1 MLECASEGGAKD
13 GVLEPLRVGG
23 DGESRG
29 QLCADPERTTSELGR
44 LTCPARGE
52 EGVTEKLVGAR
63 AHRPVHAHER
73 HVERSQVASHGA
85 QVAVEPCH
93 GGAPR
98 RAPPPQRAP
107 AAPSP
112 RPASRGARRTGGSA
126 WRPRGRR
133 RLTLTS

>member
-23 DGESRG
+23 DGKSRG

-63 AHRPVHAHER
+63 AHRPVHATSNAA
-73 HVERSQVASHGA
+73 RSRATARRSPSSHAMAGL
-85 QVAVEPCH
+85 
-93 GGAPR
+93 
-98 RAPPPQRAP
+98 P
-107 AAPSP
+107 AALRLLSALLP
-112 RPASRGARRTGGSA
+112 RLLRVQHRAELAVLAVQLGDHAVAAASR
-126 WRPRGRR
+126 
-133 RLTLTS
+133 